1 MVTLVAIARPVLLEW
16 FVILGLVARA
26 KGAMRR
32 RKSFDQKAQTGGKA
46 GMASGVD
53 SNKTRRLLSLSLFL
67 LFSSESKSIFS
78 VTLERQSYKPSE
90 VSNDLIS
97 RLGKFG
103 DEISGLLFAEFCE
116 NNL

>member
-1 MVTLVAIARPVLLEW
+1 
-16 FVILGLVARA
+16 
-26 KGAMRR
+26 MRR
-32 RKSFDQKAQTGGKA
+32 RKSFDQKAQLASAQTGGKA

-53 SNKTRRLLSLSLFL
+53 SNKKRRLLSLSLPSL
-67 LFSSESKSIFS
+67 LFGIKSIFS

-90 VSNDLIS
+90 VSNELIS

-103 DEISGLLFAEFCE
+103 DEIWGLLFAEFCE